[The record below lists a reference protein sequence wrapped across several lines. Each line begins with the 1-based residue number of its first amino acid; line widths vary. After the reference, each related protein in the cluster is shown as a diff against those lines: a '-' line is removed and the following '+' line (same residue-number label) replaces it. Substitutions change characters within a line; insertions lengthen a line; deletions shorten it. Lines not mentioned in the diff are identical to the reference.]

1 MSEITNNEVTASNS
15 TVSTNP
21 LVFHTG
27 IVAVSKTKG
36 EPNKRT
42 RVFQGYVTFGF
53 PTLDQVNDSFPQPD
67 NWKETIEKGGV
78 EDAKWQSPVYDDGR
92 LDYLQGALLKS
103 VVANAR
109 NKAAQDINADLPKD
123 WEALFTQATSEKFGT
138 VMKLYTDTFTEW
150 LADHSG
156 YTPEQGARVLALMD
170 LRKIGGADSQL
181 KAQLLAVHT
190 RFVTMLEDT
199 SEIAMAVRAIESAL
213 AKPSDDL
220 GFIEV
225 G

>member
-1 MSEITNNEVTASNS
+1 MNETNNNETVTAPNDSN
-15 TVSTNP
+15 
-21 LVFHTG
+21 FHIG
-27 IVAVSKTKG
+27 VIAVSKTQKVA
-36 EPNKRT
+36 NKNT
-42 RVFQGYVTFGF
+42 RVFQGYVEFGF
-53 PTLDQVNDSFPQPD
+53 PTLNQVSDTFPQPD
-67 NWKETIEKGGV
+67 EWKATIVKGGE
-78 EDAKWQSPVYDDGR
+78 EDTAYQLPIYTDGK
-92 LDYLQGALLKS
+92 LDYLQGALMGA
-103 VVANAR
+103 VIANAR

-138 VMKLYTDTFTEW
+138 VLKLYNDTFAEW
-150 LADHSG
+150 LTEHSG

-170 LRKIGGADSQL
+170 LRKIGGSDERTKSQL
-181 KAQLLAVHT
+181 LTVHT
-190 RFVTMLEDT
+190 RFIEALEDT

>member
-1 MSEITNNEVTASNS
+1 MNEITNNESVTASNDS
-15 TVSTNP
+15 N
-21 LVFHTG
+21 FHIG
-27 IVAVSKTKG
+27 VIAVSKTQKVA
-36 EPNKRT
+36 NKNT
-42 RVFQGYVTFGF
+42 RVFQGYVEFGF
-53 PTLDQVNDSFPQPD
+53 PTLNQVSDSFPQPD
-67 NWKETIEKGGV
+67 DWKATTVKGGE
-78 EDAKWQSPVYDDGR
+78 EDTTYKSPTYADGK
-92 LDYLQGALLKS
+92 LDYLQGALMGA

-170 LRKIGGADSQL
+170 LRKIGGADAQL
-181 KAQLLAVHT
+181 KAQLLSVHT